1 MFKMKYKILLIIII
15 MSSFLNGFIFDMEKK
30 DVPKFNLQ
38 CYVKPGNSI
47 KKGVLEV
54 KVVIPNKELL
64 FIKEENIYRNKF
76 DISINISQKNKRI
89 IGKNWIKTID
99 LNNFESTKAT
109 SQNITI
115 NEQFSLLPEKYTV
128 TVVITDLATQNI
140 WKKEKKVDMTILKTD
155 LWVQS
160 ELYLYDKTQPD
171 SSEQAKKD
179 EICVAFTALGKAGE
193 QKFRYYIYQAGNEK
207 PIEKGIYRIN
217 LIKARKEYVI
227 KVNIQKFKHSKYK
240 MKLITKIND
249 ITFSRSVEFQVSY
262 ENLSPVITNIDDA
275 IKQMKYLIMTSFI
288 TRKEYKEI
296 NNARDDKKRELY
308 LQFWKSVDPTPRT
321 KENEI
326 MNEYYQRINLANQSF
341 ASHNNGWKTDRGM
354 VLTIFG
360 HPDDVENHSF
370 EMDRKPYI
378 IWYYHRINRSFVF
391 VDYTGFGSYQ
401 LSQPLFDFSY

>member
-1 MFKMKYKILLIIII
+1 
-15 MSSFLNGFIFDMEKK
+15 MSSFLNSFIFDMEKK

-89 IGKNWIKTID
+89 IGKNWFKTID

-109 SQNITI
+109 SQNITF

-179 EICVAFTALGKAGE
+179 EICVAFTALGKAG
-193 QKFRYYIYQAGNEK
+193 K
-207 PIEKGIYRIN
+207 
-217 LIKARKEYVI
+217 
-227 KVNIQKFKHSKYK
+227 
-240 MKLITKIND
+240 
-249 ITFSRSVEFQVSY
+249 
-262 ENLSPVITNIDDA
+262 
-275 IKQMKYLIMTSFI
+275 
-288 TRKEYKEI
+288 
-296 NNARDDKKRELY
+296 
-308 LQFWKSVDPTPRT
+308 
-321 KENEI
+321 
-326 MNEYYQRINLANQSF
+326 
-341 ASHNNGWKTDRGM
+341 
-354 VLTIFG
+354 
-360 HPDDVENHSF
+360 
-370 EMDRKPYI
+370 
-378 IWYYHRINRSFVF
+378 
-391 VDYTGFGSYQ
+391 
-401 LSQPLFDFSY
+401 